1 MYKTLESTSK
11 QITYCLVTS
20 RSGPWSSL
28 LVLDLK
34 YHTSTSARYVCVCA
48 LSVGAL
54 LLGQPPNVG
63 HLVAWFLLSFGSL
76 LSVLIKLYRLCGIL
90 VS

>member
-1 MYKTLESTSK
+1 MYKTLESTNK

-20 RSGPWSSL
+20 RSAPWSSL

-34 YHTSTSARYVCVCA
+34 YHTSTSARYVCA

-76 LSVLIKLYRLCGIL
+76 LSVLIKLYSLCGIL